1 MAANLTMVRIA
12 TKLDDL
18 FNEKIDISDVKTSD
32 DDRSTFYSRAIA
44 ALSIMIQCGID
55 ETLSGSCVTDG
66 YHDMGIDAV
75 YNDSTQKKLV
85 LVQSKWRRD
94 GTGGISQ
101 EEAGSFAQ
109 GVKRI
114 INSEFEGCNAK
125 ISAKQTDIIAALKD
139 MDYQIEVIFCHT
151 GNQCITD
158 YSKRPITDL
167 LKQVNEEDVAE
178 ILVFKEIKLQD
189 IYDFLASSQALD
201 DITIDDVILS
211 NWGTIDEPFKAYY
224 GSIPAS
230 AVGEWYQRY
239 GNRLFAKNIR
249 YYKGSTDVNQGIK
262 EVLRTEPE
270 KFFYYNNGVKL
281 LCRKITRKAAHSTDR
296 ITGLFAL
303 EGVSLVNGAQTTGSI
318 GAVYADMPD
327 VVARA
332 KVFIQMIDLADTE
345 EEQATQITR
354 FTNTQNRIDGKDF
367 AALDP
372 EQERIKNELSF
383 SGIQYLYKTGA
394 TIEDPLHQITLDEA
408 IIAQACSIDELSIVA
423 LAKRNVG
430 ALTENINKTP
440 YKLLFN
446 GGTNSFSLTN
456 NVRIARVVDSFLAQ
470 NESSATGRKRLVLV
484 HGNRFLLHMILSEM
498 KQYAN
503 YLTAFFDAKSLPEL
517 VNPLCQKYWELT
529 FSAME
534 EKYPDAYPAHI
545 FKNIGRLREI
555 KEQICL
561 RDSKSQ
567 EE

>member
-1 MAANLTMVRIA
+1 M
-12 TKLDDL
+12 
-18 FNEKIDISDVKTSD
+18 
-32 DDRSTFYSRAIA
+32 
-44 ALSIMIQCGID
+44 
-55 ETLSGSCVTDG
+55 
-66 YHDMGIDAV
+66 
-75 YNDSTQKKLV
+75 
-85 LVQSKWRRD
+85 
-94 GTGGISQ
+94 
-101 EEAGSFAQ
+101 
-109 GVKRI
+109 
-114 INSEFEGCNAK
+114 
-125 ISAKQTDIIAALKD
+125 
-139 MDYQIEVIFCHT
+139 
-151 GNQCITD
+151 
-158 YSKRPITDL
+158 
-167 LKQVNEEDVAE
+167 KQVNEEDVAE

-249 YYKGSTDVNQGIK
+249 YYKGSTDVNQG
-262 EVLRTEPE
+262 
-270 KFFYYNNGVKL
+270 
-281 LCRKITRKAAHSTDR
+281 
-296 ITGLFAL
+296 
-303 EGVSLVNGAQTTGSI
+303 
-318 GAVYADMPD
+318 
-327 VVARA
+327 
-332 KVFIQMIDLADTE
+332 
-345 EEQATQITR
+345 
-354 FTNTQNRIDGKDF
+354 
-367 AALDP
+367 
-372 EQERIKNELSF
+372 
-383 SGIQYLYKTGA
+383 
-394 TIEDPLHQITLDEA
+394 
-408 IIAQACSIDELSIVA
+408 
-423 LAKRNVG
+423 
-430 ALTENINKTP
+430 
-440 YKLLFN
+440 
-446 GGTNSFSLTN
+446 SFSLTN
-456 NVRIARVVDSFLAQ
+456 NVWIARVVDSFLAQ

>member
-249 YYKGSTDVNQGIK
+249 YYKG
-262 EVLRTEPE
+262 
-270 KFFYYNNGVKL
+270 
-281 LCRKITRKAAHSTDR
+281 
-296 ITGLFAL
+296 
-303 EGVSLVNGAQTTGSI
+303 
-318 GAVYADMPD
+318 
-327 VVARA
+327 
-332 KVFIQMIDLADTE
+332 
-345 EEQATQITR
+345 
-354 FTNTQNRIDGKDF
+354 
-367 AALDP
+367 
-372 EQERIKNELSF
+372 
-383 SGIQYLYKTGA
+383 
-394 TIEDPLHQITLDEA
+394 
-408 IIAQACSIDELSIVA
+408 
-423 LAKRNVG
+423 
-430 ALTENINKTP
+430 
-440 YKLLFN
+440 
-446 GGTNSFSLTN
+446 
-456 NVRIARVVDSFLAQ
+456 
-470 NESSATGRKRLVLV
+470 RKRLVLV

>member
-1 MAANLTMVRIA
+1 M
-12 TKLDDL
+12 
-18 FNEKIDISDVKTSD
+18 
-32 DDRSTFYSRAIA
+32 DDRSVSLNYY
-44 ALSIMIQCGID
+44 LSK
-55 ETLSGSCVTDG
+55 E
-66 YHDMGIDAV
+66 Y
-75 YNDSTQKKLV
+75 
-85 LVQSKWRRD
+85 RD
-94 GTGGISQ
+94 PPK
-101 EEAGSFAQ
+101 AFW
-109 GVKRI
+109 K
-114 INSEFEGCNAK
+114 
-125 ISAKQTDIIAALKD
+125 
-139 MDYQIEVIFCHT
+139 Y
-151 GNQCITD
+151 
-158 YSKRPITDL
+158 Y
-167 LKQVNEEDVAE
+167 
-178 ILVFKEIKLQD
+178 
-189 IYDFLASSQALD
+189 
-201 DITIDDVILS
+201 VILS

-262 EVLRTEPE
+262 EVLRTEP
-270 KFFYYNNGVKL
+270 
-281 LCRKITRKAAHSTDR
+281 
-296 ITGLFAL
+296 
-303 EGVSLVNGAQTTGSI
+303 
-318 GAVYADMPD
+318 
-327 VVARA
+327 
-332 KVFIQMIDLADTE
+332 
-345 EEQATQITR
+345 
-354 FTNTQNRIDGKDF
+354 
-367 AALDP
+367 
-372 EQERIKNELSF
+372 
-383 SGIQYLYKTGA
+383 A

-456 NVRIARVVDSFLAQ
+456 NVWIARVVDSFLAQ

>member
-1 MAANLTMVRIA
+1 
-12 TKLDDL
+12 
-18 FNEKIDISDVKTSD
+18 
-32 DDRSTFYSRAIA
+32 
-44 ALSIMIQCGID
+44 MIQCGID

-345 EEQATQITR
+345 EEQ
-354 FTNTQNRIDGKDF
+354 
-367 AALDP
+367 
-372 EQERIKNELSF
+372 
-383 SGIQYLYKTGA
+383 
-394 TIEDPLHQITLDEA
+394 
-408 IIAQACSIDELSIVA
+408 
-423 LAKRNVG
+423 
-430 ALTENINKTP
+430 
-440 YKLLFN
+440 
-446 GGTNSFSLTN
+446 
-456 NVRIARVVDSFLAQ
+456 
-470 NESSATGRKRLVLV
+470 SSATGRKRLVLV

>member
-1 MAANLTMVRIA
+1 MRISDYIDADLLDRFEFYNYNHAIEIITQAFPKEWSDVVECLRKLDITTDDLREAGGNETKIPKKFDDVRIIVTRSQELNDVFKTVYDFDKNSHSWKPIMRKYGA
-12 TKLDDL
+12 STTWMGKLL
-18 FNEKIDISDVKTSD
+18 YRLESRRNGGCPVLAIDVKTSD

-446 GGTNSFSLTN
+446 GGTNMFT
-456 NVRIARVVDSFLAQ
+456 R
-470 NESSATGRKRLVLV
+470 
-484 HGNRFLLHMILSEM
+484 
-498 KQYAN
+498 
-503 YLTAFFDAKSLPEL
+503 
-517 VNPLCQKYWELT
+517 
-529 FSAME
+529 
-534 EKYPDAYPAHI
+534 
-545 FKNIGRLREI
+545 
-555 KEQICL
+555 
-561 RDSKSQ
+561 
-567 EE
+567 

>member
-114 INSEFEGCNAK
+114 I
-125 ISAKQTDIIAALKD
+125 
-139 MDYQIEVIFCHT
+139 
-151 GNQCITD
+151 
-158 YSKRPITDL
+158 
-167 LKQVNEEDVAE
+167 
-178 ILVFKEIKLQD
+178 
-189 IYDFLASSQALD
+189 
-201 DITIDDVILS
+201 
-211 NWGTIDEPFKAYY
+211 
-224 GSIPAS
+224 
-230 AVGEWYQRY
+230 
-239 GNRLFAKNIR
+239 
-249 YYKGSTDVNQGIK
+249 
-262 EVLRTEPE
+262 
-270 KFFYYNNGVKL
+270 
-281 LCRKITRKAAHSTDR
+281 
-296 ITGLFAL
+296 
-303 EGVSLVNGAQTTGSI
+303 
-318 GAVYADMPD
+318 
-327 VVARA
+327 
-332 KVFIQMIDLADTE
+332 
-345 EEQATQITR
+345 
-354 FTNTQNRIDGKDF
+354 
-367 AALDP
+367 
-372 EQERIKNELSF
+372 
-383 SGIQYLYKTGA
+383 
-394 TIEDPLHQITLDEA
+394 
-408 IIAQACSIDELSIVA
+408 
-423 LAKRNVG
+423 
-430 ALTENINKTP
+430 
-440 YKLLFN
+440 
-446 GGTNSFSLTN
+446 
-456 NVRIARVVDSFLAQ
+456 
-470 NESSATGRKRLVLV
+470 
-484 HGNRFLLHMILSEM
+484 LSEM

>member
-66 YHDMGIDAV
+66 YHDMGID
-75 YNDSTQKKLV
+75 
-85 LVQSKWRRD
+85 
-94 GTGGISQ
+94 
-101 EEAGSFAQ
+101 
-109 GVKRI
+109 
-114 INSEFEGCNAK
+114 EGCNAK

-318 GAVYADMPD
+318 
-327 VVARA
+327 
-332 KVFIQMIDLADTE
+332 
-345 EEQATQITR
+345 
-354 FTNTQNRIDGKDF
+354 
-367 AALDP
+367 
-372 EQERIKNELSF
+372 
-383 SGIQYLYKTGA
+383 
-394 TIEDPLHQITLDEA
+394 
-408 IIAQACSIDELSIVA
+408 
-423 LAKRNVG
+423 
-430 ALTENINKTP
+430 
-440 YKLLFN
+440 
-446 GGTNSFSLTN
+446 
-456 NVRIARVVDSFLAQ
+456 
-470 NESSATGRKRLVLV
+470 
-484 HGNRFLLHMILSEM
+484 
-498 KQYAN
+498 
-503 YLTAFFDAKSLPEL
+503 
-517 VNPLCQKYWELT
+517 
-529 FSAME
+529 
-534 EKYPDAYPAHI
+534 
-545 FKNIGRLREI
+545 
-555 KEQICL
+555 
-561 RDSKSQ
+561 
-567 EE
+567 

>member
-211 NWGTIDEPFKAYY
+211 NWGTIDEPFKA
-224 GSIPAS
+224 
-230 AVGEWYQRY
+230 
-239 GNRLFAKNIR
+239 
-249 YYKGSTDVNQGIK
+249 
-262 EVLRTEPE
+262 
-270 KFFYYNNGVKL
+270 
-281 LCRKITRKAAHSTDR
+281 
-296 ITGLFAL
+296 
-303 EGVSLVNGAQTTGSI
+303 
-318 GAVYADMPD
+318 
-327 VVARA
+327 
-332 KVFIQMIDLADTE
+332 
-345 EEQATQITR
+345 
-354 FTNTQNRIDGKDF
+354 
-367 AALDP
+367 
-372 EQERIKNELSF
+372 
-383 SGIQYLYKTGA
+383 
-394 TIEDPLHQITLDEA
+394 
-408 IIAQACSIDELSIVA
+408 
-423 LAKRNVG
+423 
-430 ALTENINKTP
+430 
-440 YKLLFN
+440 
-446 GGTNSFSLTN
+446 
-456 NVRIARVVDSFLAQ
+456 
-470 NESSATGRKRLVLV
+470 
-484 HGNRFLLHMILSEM
+484 
-498 KQYAN
+498 
-503 YLTAFFDAKSLPEL
+503 
-517 VNPLCQKYWELT
+517 
-529 FSAME
+529 
-534 EKYPDAYPAHI
+534 
-545 FKNIGRLREI
+545 
-555 KEQICL
+555 
-561 RDSKSQ
+561 
-567 EE
+567 

>member
-1 MAANLTMVRIA
+1 MSTLQETSENLLSFCGDKRY
-12 TKLDDL
+12 
-18 FNEKIDISDVKTSD
+18 
-32 DDRSTFYSRAIA
+32 STIYADPPWRFQNRTGKVAP
-44 ALSIMIQCGID
+44 
-55 ETLSGSCVTDG
+55 E
-66 YHDMGIDAV
+66 
-75 YNDSTQKKLV
+75 NKKLTRYETMSLEDIMALPV
-85 LVQSKWRRD
+85 EQVAAAKSHLYLWVPNALLPD
-94 GTGGISQ
+94 GLAVMKAWG
-101 EEAGSFAQ
+101 
-109 GVKRI
+109 
-114 INSEFEGCNAK
+114 FE
-125 ISAKQTDIIAALKD
+125 
-139 MDYQIEVIFCHT
+139 
-151 GNQCITD
+151 
-158 YSKRPITDL
+158 
-167 LKQVNEEDVAE
+167 
-178 ILVFKEIKLQD
+178 
-189 IYDFLASSQALD
+189 
-201 DITIDDVILS
+201 
-211 NWGTIDEPFKAYY
+211 
-224 GSIPAS
+224 
-230 AVGEWYQRY
+230 
-239 GNRLFAKNIR
+239 
-249 YYKGSTDVNQGIK
+249 YKGNIIWEKVRKDGGPDGRGVGIK

-456 NVRIARVVDSFLAQ
+456 NVWIARVVDSFLAQ